1 MPFVVVY
8 DACVLYPNTQRDL
21 LIRVAQAGL
30 VQAKWTWRILDEMK
44 GALQKRRPDIT
55 GEKLDRLCRLMVN
68 AVADCVV
75 EDYEGLA
82 DGLKLPD
89 DRDRHVIAAAKQAG
103 AQVIV
108 TSNLKDFPADEL
120 AKLNLEAKSPDD
132 FVLDQIDV
140 DDRRLWACMQE
151 IANSRSNPPQ
161 DVEDVM
167 DELENSGLIESMARF
182 RSS

>member
-1 MPFVVVY
+1 M
-8 DACVLYPNTQRDL
+8 
-21 LIRVAQAGL
+21 
-30 VQAKWTWRILDEMK
+30 
-44 GALQKRRPDIT
+44 PDIT
-55 GEKLDRLCRLMVN
+55 DAQLDRLCGLMVD
-68 AVADCVV
+68 AVADCIV

-89 DRDRHVIAAAKQAG
+89 ERNRHVVAAAKQAG
-103 AQVIV
+103 AQLIV
-108 TSNLKDFPADEL
+108 TSNLKDFPADQL

-132 FVLDQIDV
+132 FVLDQIDI
-140 DDRRLWACMQE
+140 DDRRVWACMQE

-167 DELENSGLIESMARF
+167 DELENSGLIESMARI